1 MISPK
6 FLSLALLI
14 TPLVGVTTPLSAN
27 AGSPTPGTGSTNANL
42 LSEKA
47 TQSPDATVSSGEA
60 VAQVERRRRPPSVRR
75 EAFKPN
81 YIGVGVNLGI
91 DGNTAL
97 GNTEFAVNSRI
108 KLTPELSFRPGAI
121 IGNNAAILVP
131 VTYDFTATDVTIGE
145 RSFSLTPYIGG
156 GIFFTTDDESED
168 DLGGLLTAGVDIPIS
183 RQLTANAGLNVGFE
197 NDTEWGILVGVGY
210 NLPRN

>member
-47 TQSPDATVSSGEA
+47 TQSPDATVSPGEA

-131 VTYDFTATDVTIGE
+131 VTYDFTATDVMIGE